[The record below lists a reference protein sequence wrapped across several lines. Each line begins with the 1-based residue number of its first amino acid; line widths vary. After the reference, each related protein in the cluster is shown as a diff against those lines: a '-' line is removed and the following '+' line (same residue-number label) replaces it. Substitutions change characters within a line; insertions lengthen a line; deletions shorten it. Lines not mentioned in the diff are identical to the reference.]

1 MDWNAWRAL
10 GRGLPMPCAVVDL
23 DAVDANAAALVA
35 RLAPDVTLRLAS
47 KSLRVP
53 ALMRHLQSLS
63 RARIRG
69 LMTYSARETKLLA
82 DQGFDDFVLAYP
94 VSSADDARAL
104 VDLGRRDVTVRAVVD
119 CEAHVELLAHAASG
133 RPGRLSLCL
142 DVDCAWRLLGG
153 RLHLGVRRSPLRTPD
168 AALALADKA
177 RRVRLEVSALMGY
190 EAQVAGMRD
199 DNPQSRHLDPVRRF
213 VRQRSKPLAARR
225 RRAMIDALRAAGVKL
240 AVVNGGGTGSID
252 STSHDGTVTEVTA
265 GSGFLAP
272 HLFEGYRGLALT
284 PAAFFCLPVA
294 RFPDPGFVTTAGGGY
309 LASGPAA
316 ADRAPIVYLPAG
328 LAPLAAEGFGEVQ
341 TPFALGAGA
350 PRLELGD
357 PVVCRH
363 AKAGELFERFAEVY
377 LVREGRVVAR
387 EPTYRGLGGAFG

>member
-10 GRGLPMPCAVVDL
+10 ARGLPMPCAVIDL
-23 DAVDANAAALVA
+23 DAVDANAAVLVA
-35 RLAPDVTLRLAS
+35 RLAPEVTLRLAS

-94 VSSADDARAL
+94 VSSPDEARVL

-119 CEAHVELLAHAASG
+119 CEAHVDLIAHAASG

-153 RLHLGVRRSPLRTPD
+153 RVHLGVRRSPLRTPD

-199 DNPQSRHLDPVRRF
+199 DNPQSRHLDPLRRF
-213 VRQRSKPLAARR
+213 VRERSKPLAARR
-225 RRAMIDALRAAGVKL
+225 RRAIIDALRAGGVKL

-272 HLFEGYRGLALT
+272 HLFEGYRGLSLT

-294 RFPDPGFVTTAGGGY
+294 RFPDPTYVTCAGGGY

-316 ADRAPIVYLPAG
+316 ADRAPIVHTPAG
-328 LAPLAAEGFGEVQ
+328 LRPLAAEGFGEVQ
-341 TPFALGAGA
+341 TPFEVGAGA

-363 AKAGELFERFAEVY
+363 AKSGELFERFAEVY